1 MILFIV
7 FGSQK
12 SMMILDVINSRS
24 KKKRKCVSLK
34 NVPNLKCTAL
44 LPSAVTDRV
53 CVVNTPAW
61 FLVRSF
67 LRPVHTAAQ

>member
-1 MILFIV
+1 MVYSVHVVMWCTI
-7 FGSQK
+7 
-12 SMMILDVINSRS
+12 D
-24 KKKRKCVSLK
+24 

-61 FLVRSF
+61 FLVISF